1 MRTQEFLDKHYL
13 RLAREI
19 SNLSYG
25 IRLKVGCVIV
35 KDRQIISDGYNGT
48 PTGFSNVCEEFVD
61 ENLQQKMMEKCHTD
75 EEKFNFI
82 ETKLIWDDDNIDILK
97 SKREV
102 LHAETNAITKVAKT
116 NFSTDGATIYI
127 TDEPCFD
134 CAKLIIQSGIKRVV
148 CWREYR
154 KKDGVELLK
163 KANIEVVKYDNI
175 EYKHENW

>member
-1 MRTQEFLDKHYL
+1 MKSQDFLDKHYL
-13 RLAREI
+13 RLANEI
-19 SNLSYG
+19 SNLSYAF
-25 IRLKVGCVIV
+25 RRKVGCIIV

-61 ENLQQKMMEKCHTD
+61 ENLQQKMMEKCQTD
-75 EEKFNFI
+75 EEKFNYI
-82 ETKLIWDDDNIDILK
+82 DVHVICNNDNIDILK

-148 CWREYR
+148 YWRDYTRHE
-154 KKDGVELLK
+154 GVELLK
-163 KANIEVVKYDNI
+163 KANVEVVKYDNI
-175 EYKHENW
+175 EYKHENR

>member
-1 MRTQEFLDKHYL
+1 MRSQEFLDKHYL
-13 RLAREI
+13 RLANEI
-19 SNLSYG
+19 SNLSYAF
-25 IRLKVGCVIV
+25 RRKVGCIIV
-35 KDRQIISDGYNGT
+35 KDKQIISDGYNGT
-48 PTGFSNVCEEFVD
+48 PTGFSNICEEFVD
-61 ENLQQKMMEKCHTD
+61 VNVQEKMLNRCQTD
-75 EEKFNFI
+75 EEKFNYI
-82 ETKLIWDDDNIDILK
+82 ETSLIYHDDNLDILK

-148 CWREYR
+148 FCRDYTTHE
-154 KKDGVELLK
+154 GVELLK

-175 EYKHENW
+175 DYKHENR